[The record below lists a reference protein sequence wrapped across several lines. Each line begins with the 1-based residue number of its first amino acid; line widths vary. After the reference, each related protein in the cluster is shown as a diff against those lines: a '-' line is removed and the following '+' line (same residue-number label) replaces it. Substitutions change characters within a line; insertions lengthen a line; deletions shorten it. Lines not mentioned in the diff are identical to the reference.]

1 MSEDLTQLH
10 LQETRRALSLCTG
23 ERDRAREEARQLR
36 AQLRSLRAELQAVR
50 PVEQSELLAAQD
62 ALRQAQAQTQA
73 AQALQL
79 EAEAEREGAQTRATR
94 AEIQTQ
100 QARMESDMSMER
112 VIELREELT
121 RLRSNR
127 AIDDAAVS
135 LLRAQL
141 DAVRTEAQAPSMPPP
156 DLAQA
161 QAPQQEER
169 TSVVQEAV
177 QAPEGETPHEL
188 IQAAPQTTQA
198 EPNPAFDLP
207 EGAIWEFE
215 GVAEP
220 EQFMHLCLELCGRA
234 AGDYLRI
241 GYFKGIRKKR
251 VWRLVVM
258 SGPQDS
264 VRDFLL
270 ALNREHMRLMSA
282 TGLPL
287 VRIQPTRWSTNV
299 LNAKKK
305 EVAPARYAR
314 LQSWVLDGTLQQQE
328 GGQ

>member
-1 MSEDLTQLH
+1 MSEDLTQLQ

-36 AQLRSLRAELQAVR
+36 VQFRALRAELQAVR
-50 PVEQSELLAAQD
+50 PVEQTELLAAQES
-62 ALRQAQAQTQA
+62 LRQAQAQART
-73 AQALQL
+73 AQAQQL
-79 EAEAEREGAQTRATR
+79 KAETERDRAETHATR
-94 AEIQTQ
+94 AKVQAK
-100 QARMESDMSMER
+100 QARMESDISMER

-121 RLRSNR
+121 RLRANQ

-141 DAVRTEAQAPSMPPP
+141 DAVRAEASAPSMPPL
-156 DLAQA
+156 DLEQS
-161 QAPQQEER
+161 QAPHQEER
-169 TSVVQEAV
+169 TSVVEEAV
-177 QAPEGETPHEL
+177 QDPGEETPQEL
-188 IQAAPQTTQA
+188 IQAAPQATQT

-220 EQFMHLCLELCGRA
+220 EQFMKLCLELCGRA

-251 VWRLVVM
+251 AWRLVVM

-287 VRIQPTRWSTNV
+287 VRIQPTRWSANV
-299 LNAKKK
+299 LDTKR
-305 EVAPARYAR
+305 EVVAPDRYAR
-314 LQSWVLDGTLQQQE
+314 LQSWVVNGILEQQE

>member
-1 MSEDLTQLH
+1 MSEDLTQLQ

-62 ALRQAQAQTQA
+62 ALRQAQAQTLA

-94 AEIQTQ
+94 AETQTQ
-100 QARMESDMSMER
+100 QARLESDMSLER

-127 AIDDAAVS
+127 AIDQAAVS

-141 DAVRTEAQAPSMPPP
+141 DAVRTEVQAPSMPPT
-156 DLAQA
+156 DLEQSK
-161 QAPQQEER
+161 APQPEER
-169 TSVVQEAV
+169 TQVVEEAV
-177 QAPEGETPHEL
+177 QEPEGKSPHAL
-188 IQAAPQTTQA
+188 IQAVPQATQT
-198 EPNPAFDLP
+198 EPNPTFDLP

-241 GYFKGIRKKR
+241 GYFKGTRKKR
-251 VWRLVVM
+251 AWRLVAQTLVW
-258 SGPQDS
+258 
-264 VRDFLL
+264 
-270 ALNREHMRLMSA
+270 
-282 TGLPL
+282 L
-287 VRIQPTRWSTNV
+287 VREVPSDETFLVGASSNESYRPAASDTRLV
-299 LNAKKK
+299 R
-305 EVAPARYAR
+305 V
-314 LQSWVLDGTLQQQE
+314 
-328 GGQ
+328 GGSQ